1 MLGLEQIKS
10 VGNGK
15 LEQQGSQK
23 HSYKI
28 ERPEKTNDFQLSMTI
43 YQKSEK
49 EKREKILKQAEN
61 IEKKYQVPSDSQT
74 VGKMLDE
81 LLKVIKHADKDK
93 IMFGMP
99 GKLVHGMPEE
109 KEQEAIKET
118 SLIGYLIKSASLI
131 KKQNLSLENSEK
143 KSWILFAQKYPI

>member
-1 MLGLEQIKS
+1 
-10 VGNGK
+10 
-15 LEQQGSQK
+15 
-23 HSYKI
+23 
-28 ERPEKTNDFQLSMTI
+28 MTI

-131 KKQNLSLENSEK
+131 KKQNCRVENWRAYFRVWWLIHCFHNRPQSK
-143 KSWILFAQKYPI
+143 FPC